1 LLKRFGEAFDEQDTP
16 DLFNR
21 QGGRSMS
28 DFFQPGVIT
37 TLHRLKKVNLEQ
49 VELELEFYSRNNPIA
64 LVLPSLYSELKEKA
78 LKAIISEIKRVKYI
92 NQVIVTLGKAD
103 ENEFEHAKEFFSV
116 LPQETIIIWNDG
128 PRVQSLYEILN
139 KNDISAGEDGKGR
152 SAWMAFG
159 YVLASEKSD
168 VIALHDCD
176 ILSYDRE
183 FLARLCYPVVNPNLG
198 YEFCKGYYA
207 RVTNKMHGRVTRL
220 FVTPLLRSLERLLG
234 HLPFLVYLDS
244 FRYPLAGEF
253 SMISDLA
260 RINRIPWD
268 WGLEVGVLSE
278 VFRNCS
284 LRRICQVD
292 LTENYEHKHQELSPD
307 DPSKGLLR
315 MSTDIVKSLFRNL
328 ASEGIDLSDSLLKT
342 LKATYLRIAQE
353 AITKYHDDAAV
364 NGLDFDRHE
373 EGVAVDTFTKGIELA
388 SKAFVEDPLSIPL
401 IPNWS
406 RVTSAIPD
414 FLERLKNAVDDDN
427 T

>member
-1 LLKRFGEAFDEQDTP
+1 
-16 DLFNR
+16 
-21 QGGRSMS
+21 MS

-37 TLHRLKKVNLEQ
+37 TLHRLKKDNLERK
-49 VELELEFYSRNNPIA
+49 ETELEFYSRYNPIA
-64 LVLPSLYSELKEKA
+64 LVLPSLYSELEEKA
-78 LKAIISEIKRVKYI
+78 LKTIVSEIQKVKYI

-103 ENEFEHAKEFFSV
+103 EKEFEHAKKFFSV
-116 LPQETIIIWNDG
+116 LPQEAIVIWNDG

-139 KNDISAGEDGKGR
+139 KNGISAGEDGKGR
-152 SAWMAFG
+152 STWMAFG
-159 YVLASEKSD
+159 YVLASEKSE

-176 ILSYDRE
+176 IINYDRE

-207 RVTNKMHGRVTRL
+207 RVTNKIHGRVTRL
-220 FVTPLLRSLERLLG
+220 FMTPLFRSLERLLG
-234 HLPFLVYLDS
+234 YLPFLVYLDS

-253 SMISDLA
+253 SMITDLA

-315 MSTDIVKSLFRNL
+315 MSADIAKNLFRNL
-328 ASEGIDLSDSLLKT
+328 ASEGIDLSESLLKT
-342 LKATYLRIAQE
+342 LKATYLRTAQE

-373 EGVAVDTFTKGIELA
+373 EGVAVETFTKGIELA

-401 IPNWS
+401 IPSWS

>member
-1 LLKRFGEAFDEQDTP
+1 ME
-16 DLFNR
+16 
-21 QGGRSMS
+21 
-28 DFFQPGVIT
+28 V
-37 TLHRLKKVNLEQ
+37 
-49 VELELEFYSRNNPIA
+49 ELEFYSRYNPIA

-78 LKAIISEIKRVKYI
+78 LKNIISEIKRVKYI
-92 NQVIVTLGKAD
+92 NQVIVTLGRA
-103 ENEFEHAKEFFSV
+103 ERQEFDHAREFFSV

-128 PRVQSLYEILN
+128 PRVQSLYDILN

-152 SAWMAFG
+152 STWMAFG
-159 YVLASEKSD
+159 YVLASEKSE

-176 ILSYDRE
+176 IINYDRE

-198 YEFCKGYYA
+198 YEFCKGYYS

-220 FVTPLLRSLERLLG
+220 FVTPLIRSLERLLG

-253 SMISDLA
+253 SMITDLA

-292 LTENYEHKHQELSPD
+292 LTENYEHKHQELSSE
-307 DPSKGLLR
+307 DPGKGLLR
-315 MSTDIVKSLFRNL
+315 MSIDIAKNLFRNL
-328 ASEGIDLSDSLLKT
+328 ASEGIDLSESLLKT
-342 LKATYLRIAQE
+342 LKATYLRTAQE

-414 FLERLKNAVDDDN
+414 FLERMKNAVDDDN

>member
-1 LLKRFGEAFDEQDTP
+1 
-16 DLFNR
+16 
-21 QGGRSMS
+21 MS

-37 TLHRLKKVNLEQ
+37 TFHHLKKMNLERI
-49 VELELEFYSRNNPIA
+49 EMELEFYSRYNPIA

-78 LKAIISEIKRVKYI
+78 LKTIVSEIKRVKYI
-92 NQVIVTLGKAD
+92 NQIIVTLGRAGK
-103 ENEFEHAKEFFSV
+103 EEFEHAKEFFSV
-116 LPQETIIIWNDG
+116 LPQETIIVWNDG
-128 PRVQSLYEILN
+128 DRVKSLYDILN

-152 SAWMAFG
+152 STWMAFG
-159 YVLASEKSD
+159 YVLASEKSE
-168 VIALHDCD
+168 VIVLHDCD

-183 FLARLCYPVVNPNLG
+183 FIARLCYPVTNPNLG

-220 FVTPLLRSLERLLG
+220 LVTPLLRSLERLLG

-253 SMISDLA
+253 SMITDLA

-307 DPSKGLLR
+307 DPSKGLLK
-315 MSTDIVKSLFRNL
+315 MSTDIAKNLFRNL
-328 ASEGIDLSDSLLKT
+328 ASEGIDLSESLLKT

-353 AITKYHDDAAV
+353 AITKYHDDAAI

-373 EGVAVDTFTKGIELA
+373 EGVAVETFTKGIELA
-388 SKAFVEDPLSIPL
+388 SNAFLEDPLSIPL

>member
-1 LLKRFGEAFDEQDTP
+1 
-16 DLFNR
+16 
-21 QGGRSMS
+21 MS
-28 DFFQPGVIT
+28 DFYQPGVIT
-37 TLHRLKKVNLEQ
+37 TLHRLMKVNLERMET
-49 VELELEFYSRNNPIA
+49 ELEIYSKHNPIA
-64 LVLPSLYSELKEKA
+64 LVLPSLYSELKERA
-78 LKAIISEIKRVKYI
+78 LKTIVSEIQKVKYI
-92 NQVIVTLGKAD
+92 NQIIVTLGRAGEKQ
-103 ENEFEHAKEFFSV
+103 FEHAKEFFSV
-116 LPQETIIIWNDG
+116 LPQQTSVIWNDG
-128 PRVQSLYEILN
+128 KRIQSLYNILN

-152 SAWMAFG
+152 STWMAFG
-159 YVLASEKSD
+159 YVLASEKSN
-168 VIALHDCD
+168 VIVLHDCD

-220 FVTPLLRSLERLLG
+220 FVTPLIRSLERLLG
-234 HLPFLVYLDS
+234 YLPFLVYLDS

-253 SMISDLA
+253 SMITELA

-292 LTENYEHKHQELSPD
+292 LADNYEHKHQELSSN
-307 DPSKGLLR
+307 DPNKGLLR
-315 MSTDIVKSLFRNL
+315 MSTDIAQNLFRNL
-328 ASEGIDLSDSLLKT
+328 ANEGIDLSKSLLKT
-342 LKATYLRIAQE
+342 LRATYLNTAQE
-353 AITKYHDDAAV
+353 TITKYHDDAAV

-373 EGVAVDTFTKGIELA
+373 EGVAVDTFAKGIELA

-414 FLERLKNAVDDDN
+414 FLERFKNAVDDDN

>member
-1 LLKRFGEAFDEQDTP
+1 
-16 DLFNR
+16 
-21 QGGRSMS
+21 MS
-28 DFFQPGVIT
+28 DFNQPGVIT
-37 TLHRLKKVNLEQ
+37 TLHRLMKVNLERM
-49 VELELEFYSRNNPIA
+49 ETELEFYSKHNPIA

-78 LKAIISEIKRVKYI
+78 LKTIVSEIQKVKYI
-92 NQVIVTLGKAD
+92 NQIIVTLGRAGEKQ
-103 ENEFEHAKEFFSV
+103 FGHAKEFFSV
-116 LPQETIIIWNDG
+116 LPQQSIVIWNDG
-128 PRVQSLYEILN
+128 KRIQSLYDILN

-152 SAWMAFG
+152 STWMAFG
-159 YVLASEKSD
+159 YVLASEKSN
-168 VIALHDCD
+168 VIVLHDCD

-220 FVTPLLRSLERLLG
+220 FVTPLIRSLERLLG
-234 HLPFLVYLDS
+234 YLPFLVYLDS

-253 SMISDLA
+253 SMITDLA

-292 LTENYEHKHQELSPD
+292 LADNYEHKHQELSSD

-315 MSTDIVKSLFRNL
+315 MSTDIAQNLFRNL
-328 ASEGIDLSDSLLKT
+328 ASEGIDLSESLLKT
-342 LKATYLRIAQE
+342 LRATYLNTAQE

-401 IPNWS
+401 ISNWS

-414 FLERLKNAVDDDN
+414 FLERFKNAVDDDN

>member
-1 LLKRFGEAFDEQDTP
+1 
-16 DLFNR
+16 
-21 QGGRSMS
+21 MS
-28 DFFQPGVIT
+28 DFYQPGVIT
-37 TLHRLKKVNLEQ
+37 TLHRLMKVNLERM
-49 VELELEFYSRNNPIA
+49 ETELEFYSKHNPIA

-78 LKAIISEIKRVKYI
+78 LKTIVSEIQKVKYI
-92 NQVIVTLGKAD
+92 NQVIVTLGRAGEKQ
-103 ENEFEHAKEFFSV
+103 FEHAKEFFSV
-116 LPQETIIIWNDG
+116 LPQQSIVIWNDG
-128 PRVQSLYEILN
+128 KRIQSLYDILN

-152 SAWMAFG
+152 STWMAFG
-159 YVLASEKSD
+159 YVLASEKSN
-168 VIALHDCD
+168 VIVLHDCD

-220 FVTPLLRSLERLLG
+220 FVTPLIRSLERLLG
-234 HLPFLVYLDS
+234 YLPFLVYLDS

-253 SMISDLA
+253 SMITDLA

-292 LTENYEHKHQELSPD
+292 LADNYEHKHQELSSD
-307 DPSKGLLR
+307 DPRKGLLR
-315 MSTDIVKSLFRNL
+315 MSTDIAQNLFRNL
-328 ASEGIDLSDSLLKT
+328 ASEGIDLSESLLKT
-342 LKATYLRIAQE
+342 LRATYLNTAQE

-373 EGVAVDTFTKGIELA
+373 EGVAVDTFAKGIELA

-414 FLERLKNAVDDDN
+414 FLERFKNAVDDDN

>member
-1 LLKRFGEAFDEQDTP
+1 
-16 DLFNR
+16 
-21 QGGRSMS
+21 MS
-28 DFFQPGVIT
+28 DFYQPGVIT
-37 TLHRLKKVNLEQ
+37 TLHRFKKINLERM
-49 VELELEFYSRNNPIA
+49 ESELEFFSKHNPIA

-78 LKAIISEIKRVKYI
+78 LQVIVAEIKKVQYL
-92 NQVIVTLGKAD
+92 NQVIVTLGRARKRD
-103 ENEFEHAKEFFSV
+103 FEHAKKFFSV
-116 LPQETIIIWNDG
+116 LPQQTTVIWNDG
-128 PRVQSLYEILN
+128 KRIQSLYDTLN

-152 SAWMAFG
+152 STWTAFG
-159 YVLASEKSD
+159 YVLASERSN
-168 VIALHDCD
+168 VIVLHDCD
-176 ILSYDRE
+176 VLNYDRE

-253 SMISDLA
+253 SMITDLA

-284 LRRICQVD
+284 LGRICQVD
-292 LTENYEHKHQELSPD
+292 LSENYEHKHLELSPD

-315 MSTDIVKSLFRNL
+315 MSTDIAKNLFRNL
-328 ASEGIDLSDSLLKT
+328 ASEGTDLSESLLKT
-342 LKATYLRIAQE
+342 LKATYLRTAQE
-353 AITKYHDDAAV
+353 GITKYHDDAAI

-373 EGVAVDTFTKGIELA
+373 EGVAVETFTKGIDLA

>member
-1 LLKRFGEAFDEQDTP
+1 
-16 DLFNR
+16 
-21 QGGRSMS
+21 MS

-37 TLHRLKKVNLEQ
+37 TFHRLKKVNLERM
-49 VELELEFYSRNNPIA
+49 EMELEFYSRYNQIA
-64 LVLPSLYSELKEKA
+64 LVLPSLYSELKDKA
-78 LKAIISEIKRVKYI
+78 LKNIVSEIKRVKYI
-92 NQVIVTLGKAD
+92 NQVVVTLGKAGKK
-103 ENEFEHAKEFFSV
+103 EFDHTKEFFSV
-116 LPQETIIIWNDG
+116 LPQETIIVWNDG
-128 PRVQSLYEILN
+128 ERVRSLYDILD

-152 SAWMAFG
+152 STWMAFG
-159 YVLASEKSD
+159 YVLASEKSE
-168 VIALHDCD
+168 VIVLHDCD
-176 ILSYDRE
+176 ILSYDSE

-198 YEFCKGYYA
+198 YEFCKGYYS

-220 FVTPLLRSLERLLG
+220 FVTPLIRSLERLLG

-253 SMISDLA
+253 SMITDLA

-307 DPSKGLLR
+307 DPSQGLLR
-315 MSTDIVKSLFRNL
+315 MSIDIAKNLFRNL
-328 ASEGIDLSDSLLKT
+328 ASEGIDLSESILKT
-342 LKATYLRIAQE
+342 LKATYLRTAQE
-353 AITKYHDDAAV
+353 AITKYHDDAAI

-401 IPNWS
+401 ISNWS

>member
-1 LLKRFGEAFDEQDTP
+1 
-16 DLFNR
+16 
-21 QGGRSMS
+21 MS

-37 TLHRLKKVNLEQ
+37 TLHHLKKMDLERI
-49 VELELEFYSRNNPIA
+49 EMELEFYSRYNPIA

-78 LKAIISEIKRVKYI
+78 LKTIVSEIKRVKYI
-92 NQVIVTLGKAD
+92 NQVIVTLGRAD
-103 ENEFEHAKEFFSV
+103 RGQFEHAKEFFSV
-116 LPQETIIIWNDG
+116 LPQETIIVWNDG
-128 PRVQSLYEILN
+128 DRVKSLYDILD
-139 KNDISAGEDGKGR
+139 KNEISAGEDGKGR
-152 SAWMAFG
+152 STWMAFG
-159 YVLASEKSD
+159 YVLASEKSE
-168 VIALHDCD
+168 VIVLHDCD
-176 ILSYDRE
+176 IISYDRE
-183 FLARLCYPVVNPNLG
+183 FIARLCYPVTNPNLG

-220 FVTPLLRSLERLLG
+220 LVTPLLRSLERLLG

-253 SMISDLA
+253 SMITDLA

-315 MSTDIVKSLFRNL
+315 MSTDIAKNLFRNL
-328 ASEGIDLSDSLLKT
+328 ASEGIDLSESLLKT
-342 LKATYLRIAQE
+342 LKATYLRMAQE
-353 AITKYHDDAAV
+353 AITKYHDDAAI

-373 EGVAVDTFTKGIELA
+373 EGVAVETFTKGIELA
-388 SKAFVEDPLSIPL
+388 SKAFLEDPLSIPL

>member
-1 LLKRFGEAFDEQDTP
+1 
-16 DLFNR
+16 
-21 QGGRSMS
+21 MS

-37 TLHRLKKVNLEQ
+37 TLHRLKKDSLERK
-49 VELELEFYSRNNPIA
+49 ETELEFYSRYNPIA

-78 LKAIISEIKRVKYI
+78 LKTIVSEIQKVKYI

-103 ENEFEHAKEFFSV
+103 EKEFEHAKKFFSV
-116 LPQETIIIWNDG
+116 LPQQTTVIWNDG
-128 PRVQSLYEILN
+128 PRVKTFYEVLN

-152 SAWMAFG
+152 STWMAFG
-159 YVLASEKSD
+159 YVLASEKSE
-168 VIALHDCD
+168 VIVLHDCD

-220 FVTPLLRSLERLLG
+220 FITPLFRSLERLLG
-234 HLPFLVYLDS
+234 HLSFLVYLDS
-244 FRYPLAGEF
+244 FRYALAGEF
-253 SMISDLA
+253 SMVTDLA

-292 LTENYEHKHQELSPD
+292 LTDNYEHKHQELSPD

-315 MSTDIVKSLFRNL
+315 MSTDITKNLFRNL
-328 ASEGIDLSDSLLKT
+328 ASEGIDLSESLLKT
-342 LKATYLRIAQE
+342 LKATYLRTAQE
-353 AITKYHDDAAV
+353 TITKYHDDAAI

-373 EGVAVDTFTKGIELA
+373 EGVAVETFTKGIELA

-401 IPNWS
+401 IPSWS

>member
-1 LLKRFGEAFDEQDTP
+1 MG
-16 DLFNR
+16 
-21 QGGRSMS
+21 

-37 TLHRLKKVNLEQ
+37 TLHRLRKNSLDQRET
-49 VELELEFYSRNNPIA
+49 ELEFFSRYNPIA
-64 LVLPSLYSELKEKA
+64 LVLPSLYCELKEKA
-78 LKAIISEIKRVKYI
+78 LKTIVSEIQKMKYI
-92 NQVIVTLGKAD
+92 NQVIVTLGRAK
-103 ENEFEHAKEFFSV
+103 EKEFEHAKEFFSV
-116 LPQETIIIWNDG
+116 LPQETIVIWNDG
-128 PRVQSLYEILN
+128 ERVRSLYDILT

-152 SAWMAFG
+152 SVWMAFG
-159 YVLASEKSD
+159 YVLASEKSK
-168 VIALHDCD
+168 VIVVHDCD
-176 ILSYDRE
+176 IFSYDRE

-198 YEFCKGYYA
+198 YEFCKGYYS
-207 RVTNKMHGRVTRL
+207 RVTNKIHGRVTRL
-220 FVTPLLRSLERLLG
+220 FMTPLVRAFQRMLG

-253 SMISDLA
+253 SMIADLA

-278 VFRNCS
+278 MFRNCS

-292 LTENYEHKHQELSPD
+292 LTDNYDHKHQQLSPG
-307 DPSKGLLR
+307 DPGLGLLR
-315 MSTDIVKSLFRNL
+315 MSIDIAKNLFRNL
-328 ASEGIDLSDSLLKT
+328 ASEGIDLSESQLKI
-342 LKATYLRIAQE
+342 LKATYLRTAQE
-353 AITKYHDDAAV
+353 TITKYHDDAAI

-373 EGVAVDTFTKGIELA
+373 EEEAVEAFTKGIEIA

-414 FLERLKNAVDDDN
+414 FLEKLKNAVDDDN

>member
-1 LLKRFGEAFDEQDTP
+1 
-16 DLFNR
+16 
-21 QGGRSMS
+21 MS

-37 TLHRLKKVNLEQ
+37 TLHRLKKVNLERME
-49 VELELEFYSRNNPIA
+49 VELEFYSRYNPIA

-78 LKAIISEIKRVKYI
+78 LKNIISEIKRVKYI
-92 NQVIVTLGKAD
+92 NQVIVTLGRA
-103 ENEFEHAKEFFSV
+103 ERQEFDHAREFFSV

-128 PRVQSLYEILN
+128 PRVQSLYDILN

-152 SAWMAFG
+152 STWMAFG
-159 YVLASEKSD
+159 YVLASEKSE

-176 ILSYDRE
+176 IINYDRE

-198 YEFCKGYYA
+198 YEFCKGYYS

-220 FVTPLLRSLERLLG
+220 FVTPLIRSLERLLG

-253 SMISDLA
+253 SMITDLA

-292 LTENYEHKHQELSPD
+292 LTENYEHKHQELSSE
-307 DPSKGLLR
+307 DPGKGLLR
-315 MSTDIVKSLFRNL
+315 MSIDIAKNLFRNL
-328 ASEGIDLSDSLLKT
+328 ASEGIDLSESLLKT
-342 LKATYLRIAQE
+342 LKATYLRTAQE

-414 FLERLKNAVDDDN
+414 FLERMKNAVDDDN

>member
-1 LLKRFGEAFDEQDTP
+1 
-16 DLFNR
+16 
-21 QGGRSMS
+21 MS

-37 TLHRLKKVNLEQ
+37 TLHRLKKNNLERK
-49 VELELEFYSRNNPIA
+49 ETELEFYSRYNPIA
-64 LVLPSLYSELKEKA
+64 LVLPSLYSELEEKA
-78 LKAIISEIKRVKYI
+78 LKTIVSEIQKVKYI

-103 ENEFEHAKEFFSV
+103 EKEFEHAKKFFSV
-116 LPQETIIIWNDG
+116 LPQETIVIWNDG
-128 PRVQSLYEILN
+128 PRVQSLYQILN
-139 KNDISAGEDGKGR
+139 KNGISAGEDGKGR
-152 SAWMAFG
+152 STWMAFG
-159 YVLASEKSD
+159 YVLASEKSK
-168 VIALHDCD
+168 VIILHDCD
-176 ILSYDRE
+176 IISYDRE

-220 FVTPLLRSLERLLG
+220 FMTPLFRSLERLLG
-234 HLPFLVYLDS
+234 YLPFLVYLDS

-292 LTENYEHKHQELSPD
+292 LTDNYEHKHQELSPD

-315 MSTDIVKSLFRNL
+315 MSTDIAKNLFRNL
-328 ASEGIDLSDSLLKT
+328 ASEGIDLSESLLKT
-342 LKATYLRIAQE
+342 LKATYLRTAQE
-353 AITKYHDDAAV
+353 TITKYHDDAAV

-373 EGVAVDTFTKGIELA
+373 EGVAVETFTKGIELA

-401 IPNWS
+401 IPSWS

-427 T
+427 TT

>member
-1 LLKRFGEAFDEQDTP
+1 MIVSEIQ
-16 DLFNR
+16 
-21 QGGRSMS
+21 
-28 DFFQPGVIT
+28 
-37 TLHRLKKVNLEQ
+37 KVN
-49 VELELEFYSRNNPIA
+49 
-64 LVLPSLYSELKEKA
+64 
-78 LKAIISEIKRVKYI
+78 YI
-92 NQVIVTLGKAD
+92 NQVIITLGRASQD
-103 ENEFEHAKEFFSV
+103 EFEHAKEFFSV
-116 LPQETIIIWNDG
+116 LPQQTTVVWNDG
-128 PRVQSLYEILN
+128 NRVRSLYEILD

-152 SAWMAFG
+152 STWMAFG
-159 YVLASEKSD
+159 YVLASERSN
-168 VIALHDCD
+168 VIVLHDCD

-220 FVTPLLRSLERLLG
+220 FVTPLIRSLERLLG
-234 HLPFLVYLDS
+234 YLPFLVYLDS

-253 SMISDLA
+253 SMIRDLA

-284 LRRICQVD
+284 LRRICQVN

-307 DPSKGLLR
+307 DPSQGLLR
-315 MSTDIVKSLFRNL
+315 MSIDIAKNLFRNL
-328 ASEGIDLSDSLLKT
+328 ASEGIDLSESLLKT
-342 LKATYLRIAQE
+342 LKATYLRTAQE
-353 AITKYHDDAAV
+353 AITRYHDDASI

-373 EGVAVDTFTKGIELA
+373 EGIAVDTFSKGIDLA
-388 SKAFVEDPLSIPL
+388 SKAFVEDPLRIPL

-406 RVTSAIPD
+406 RVASAIPD

>member
-1 LLKRFGEAFDEQDTP
+1 MA
-16 DLFNR
+16 
-21 QGGRSMS
+21 

-37 TLHRLKKVNLEQ
+37 TLHHLKKMDLERI
-49 VELELEFYSRNNPIA
+49 EMELEFYSRHNPIA

-78 LKAIISEIKRVKYI
+78 LKNIVSEIKKVKYI
-92 NQVIVTLGKAD
+92 NQVVITLGRAGQ
-103 ENEFEHAKEFFSV
+103 EEFEHAKEFFSV
-116 LPQETIIIWNDG
+116 LPQETIIVWNDG
-128 PRVQSLYEILN
+128 DRVKTLYDILD

-159 YVLASEKSD
+159 YILASEKSK
-168 VIALHDCD
+168 VIVLHDCD

-183 FLARLCYPVVNPNLG
+183 FIARLCYPVTNPNLG

-207 RVTNKMHGRVTRL
+207 RVTNKLHGRVTRL
-220 FVTPLLRSLERLLG
+220 LVTPLLRSLERLLG

-253 SMISDLA
+253 SMITDLA

-284 LRRICQVD
+284 FRRICQVD
-292 LTENYEHKHQELSPD
+292 LAENYEHKHQELSPD
-307 DPSKGLLR
+307 DPGKGLLR
-315 MSTDIVKSLFRNL
+315 MSTDIAKNLFRNL
-328 ASEGIDLSDSLLKT
+328 ASEGIDLSESLLKT

-353 AITKYHDDAAV
+353 AITKYHDDAAI

-373 EGVAVDTFTKGIELA
+373 EGVAVETFTRGIELA
-388 SKAFVEDPLSIPL
+388 SKAFLEDPLSIPL

>member
-1 LLKRFGEAFDEQDTP
+1 
-16 DLFNR
+16 
-21 QGGRSMS
+21 MS

-37 TLHRLKKVNLEQ
+37 TLHHLKKMDLERIEM
-49 VELELEFYSRNNPIA
+49 ELELYSRYNPIA

-78 LKAIISEIKRVKYI
+78 LKGIVSEIKRVKYI
-92 NQVIVTLGKAD
+92 NQVIVTLGRANK
-103 ENEFEHAKEFFSV
+103 EEFEHAKEFFSV
-116 LPQETIIIWNDG
+116 LPQETIIVWNDG
-128 PRVQSLYEILN
+128 DRVGSLYDILN

-159 YVLASEKSD
+159 YILASEKSE
-168 VIALHDCD
+168 VIVLHDCD

-183 FLARLCYPVVNPNLG
+183 FIARLCYPVTNPNLG

-207 RVTNKMHGRVTRL
+207 RVTNKLHGRVTRL
-220 FVTPLLRSLERLLG
+220 LVTPLLRSLERLLG

-253 SMISDLA
+253 SMITDLA

-284 LRRICQVD
+284 LRRICQVG

-315 MSTDIVKSLFRNL
+315 MSTDIAKNLFRNL
-328 ASEGIDLSDSLLKT
+328 ASEGIDLSESLLKT

-353 AITKYHDDAAV
+353 TITKYHDDAAI

-373 EGVAVDTFTKGIELA
+373 EGVAVETFTRGIELA
-388 SKAFVEDPLSIPL
+388 SKAFLEDPLSIPL

>member
-1 LLKRFGEAFDEQDTP
+1 
-16 DLFNR
+16 
-21 QGGRSMS
+21 MS
-28 DFFQPGVIT
+28 DFYQPGVIT
-37 TLHRLKKVNLEQ
+37 TLHRLKKTNLERMES
-49 VELELEFYSRNNPIA
+49 ELGFYSKHNPIA

-78 LKAIISEIKRVKYI
+78 LRGIISELQKVTYL
-92 NQVIVTLGKAD
+92 NQVVVTLGRATEKD
-103 ENEFEHAKEFFSV
+103 FNHALEFFSV
-116 LPQETIIIWNDG
+116 LPQQTTIVWNDG
-128 PRVQSLYEILN
+128 DRLRALYDLLN
-139 KNDISAGEDGKGR
+139 RNDISAGEDGKGR
-152 SAWMAFG
+152 STWMAFG
-159 YVLASEKSD
+159 YVLATEKSN

-176 ILSYDRE
+176 IVSYDRE

-198 YEFCKGYYA
+198 YEFCKGFYA

-234 HLPFLVYLDS
+234 YLPFLVYLDS

-292 LTENYEHKHQELSPD
+292 LTENYEHKHQELSPE
-307 DPSKGLLR
+307 DPQKGLLR
-315 MSTDIVKSLFRNL
+315 MSIDIAQSLFRNL
-328 ASEGIDLSDSLLKT
+328 ASEGIDLSESLLRT
-342 LKATYLRIAQE
+342 LKATYMRTALE

-373 EGVAVDTFTKGIELA
+373 EGVAVETFSKGIELA
-388 SKAFVEDPLSIPL
+388 SKAFIEDPLRIPL

-406 RVTSAIPD
+406 RVASAIPD

>member
-1 LLKRFGEAFDEQDTP
+1 
-16 DLFNR
+16 
-21 QGGRSMS
+21 MS

-37 TLHRLKKVNLEQ
+37 TLHRLKKGNLERM
-49 VELELEFYSRNNPIA
+49 EMELEFYSRHNPVS

-78 LKAIISEIKRVKYI
+78 LKTIVSEIQKVKFI
-92 NQVIVTLGKAD
+92 NQVIVTLGKA
-103 ENEFEHAKEFFSV
+103 EEKEFEYAKEFFSI
-116 LPQETIIIWNDG
+116 LPQETVVIWNDG
-128 PRVQSLYEILN
+128 PRVQSLYNILDR
-139 KNDISAGEDGKGR
+139 NDISAGEDGKGR
-152 SAWMAFG
+152 STWMAFG
-159 YVLASEKSD
+159 YILACEKSK
-168 VIALHDCD
+168 VIMLHDCD
-176 ILSYDRE
+176 ILNYDRE

-198 YEFCKGYYA
+198 YEFCKGFYA

-220 FVTPLLRSLERLLG
+220 FFTPLIRSLEKLLG

-244 FRYPLAGEF
+244 FRYPLEGEF
-253 SMISDLA
+253 SMIVDLA

-268 WGLEVGVLSE
+268 WGLEVGVLAE
-278 VFRNCS
+278 VYRNCS

-292 LTENYEHKHQELSPD
+292 LADNYDHKHQELSSD

-315 MSTDIVKSLFRNL
+315 MATDIAKNLFRNL
-328 ASEGIDLSDSLLKT
+328 ASEGIDLSDSLLRT
-342 LKATYLRIAQE
+342 LRATYLKTAQE
-353 AITKYHDDAAV
+353 AITKYHDDAAI

-373 EGVAVDTFTKGIELA
+373 EGVAVETFTKGIELA
-388 SKAFVEDPLSIPL
+388 SKAFVEDPLRIPL

>member
-1 LLKRFGEAFDEQDTP
+1 
-16 DLFNR
+16 
-21 QGGRSMS
+21 MS

-37 TLHRLKKVNLEQ
+37 TLHHLKKMNLERT
-49 VELELEFYSRNNPIA
+49 EMELEFYSRYNPIA
-64 LVLPSLYSELKEKA
+64 LVLPSLYSEVKEKA
-78 LKAIISEIKRVKYI
+78 LKTIVSEIKRVKYI
-92 NQVIVTLGKAD
+92 NQIIVTLGRAGK
-103 ENEFEHAKEFFSV
+103 EEFEHAKEFFSV
-116 LPQETIIIWNDG
+116 LPQETIIVWNDG
-128 PRVQSLYEILN
+128 DRVKSLYDILD

-152 SAWMAFG
+152 STWMAFG
-159 YVLASEKSD
+159 YVLASEKSE
-168 VIALHDCD
+168 VIVLHDCD

-183 FLARLCYPVVNPNLG
+183 FIARLCYPVTNPNLG

-220 FVTPLLRSLERLLG
+220 LVTPLLRSFERLLG

-253 SMISDLA
+253 SMITDLA

-307 DPSKGLLR
+307 DPGKGLLR
-315 MSTDIVKSLFRNL
+315 MSADIAKNLFRNL
-328 ASEGIDLSDSLLKT
+328 SSEGIDLSESLLKT
-342 LKATYLRIAQE
+342 LKATYIRIAQE
-353 AITKYHDDAAV
+353 TITKYHDDAAI

-373 EGVAVDTFTKGIELA
+373 EGVAVETFTKGIELA
-388 SKAFVEDPLSIPL
+388 SKAFLEDPLSIPL

>member
-1 LLKRFGEAFDEQDTP
+1 
-16 DLFNR
+16 
-21 QGGRSMS
+21 MS
-28 DFFQPGVIT
+28 DFYQPGVIT
-37 TLHRLKKVNLEQ
+37 TLHRLKKVNLERM
-49 VELELEFYSRNNPIA
+49 ETELEFYSRHNPIA
-64 LVLPSLYSELKEKA
+64 LVLPSLYSELKETA
-78 LKAIISEIKRVKYI
+78 LKKIVSEIQKVKYI
-92 NQVIVTLGKAD
+92 NQVVVTLGKAN
-103 ENEFEHAKEFFSV
+103 EKEFEHAKEFFSV
-116 LPQETIIIWNDG
+116 LPQQTTIVWNDG
-128 PRVQSLYEILN
+128 ERVKSLYTVLN

-152 SAWMAFG
+152 STWMAFG
-159 YVLASEKSD
+159 YVLASEKSN

-207 RVTNKMHGRVTRL
+207 RLTNKMHGRVTRL

-234 HLPFLVYLDS
+234 YLPFLVYMDS

-253 SMISDLA
+253 SMIADLA

-292 LTENYEHKHQELSPD
+292 LTENYEHKHQELSTD
-307 DPSKGLLR
+307 DPGKGLLR
-315 MSTDIVKSLFRNL
+315 MSIDIAKNLFRNL
-328 ASEGIDLSDSLLKT
+328 ASEGIDLPESLLKT
-342 LKATYLRIAQE
+342 LKATYLRTAQE

-373 EGVAVDTFTKGIELA
+373 EGVAVETFTKGIELA
-388 SKAFVEDPLSIPL
+388 SKAFVEDPLMIPL

-414 FLERLKNAVDDDN
+414 FLERFKNAVDDDN

>member
-1 LLKRFGEAFDEQDTP
+1 
-16 DLFNR
+16 
-21 QGGRSMS
+21 MS

-37 TLHRLKKVNLEQ
+37 TLHHLKKMNLERT
-49 VELELEFYSRNNPIA
+49 EMELEFYSRYNPIA

-78 LKAIISEIKRVKYI
+78 LKTIVSEIKRVKYI
-92 NQVIVTLGKAD
+92 NQIIVTLGRAGK
-103 ENEFEHAKEFFSV
+103 EEFEHAKEFFSV
-116 LPQETIIIWNDG
+116 LPQETIIVWNDG
-128 PRVQSLYEILN
+128 DRVKSLYDILD

-152 SAWMAFG
+152 STWMAFG
-159 YVLASEKSD
+159 YVLASEKSE
-168 VIALHDCD
+168 VIVLHDCD

-183 FLARLCYPVVNPNLG
+183 FIARLCYPVTNPNLG

-220 FVTPLLRSLERLLG
+220 LVTPLLRSFERLLG

-253 SMISDLA
+253 SMITDLA

-307 DPSKGLLR
+307 DPGKGLLR
-315 MSTDIVKSLFRNL
+315 MSTDIAKNLFRNL
-328 ASEGIDLSDSLLKT
+328 ASEGIDLSESLLKT
-342 LKATYLRIAQE
+342 LKATYIRIAQE
-353 AITKYHDDAAV
+353 TITKYHDDAAI

-373 EGVAVDTFTKGIELA
+373 EGVAVETFTKGIELA
-388 SKAFVEDPLSIPL
+388 SKAFLEDPLSIPL

>member
-1 LLKRFGEAFDEQDTP
+1 MA
-16 DLFNR
+16 
-21 QGGRSMS
+21 

-37 TLHRLKKVNLEQ
+37 TLHHLKKMNLERT
-49 VELELEFYSRNNPIA
+49 EMELEFYSRYNPIA

-78 LKAIISEIKRVKYI
+78 LKTIVSEIKRIKYI
-92 NQVIVTLGKAD
+92 NQIIVTLGRAGK
-103 ENEFEHAKEFFSV
+103 EEFEHAKEFFSI
-116 LPQETIIIWNDG
+116 LPQETIIVWNDG
-128 PRVQSLYEILN
+128 DRVKSLYDILD

-152 SAWMAFG
+152 STWMAFG
-159 YVLASEKSD
+159 YVLASEKSE
-168 VIALHDCD
+168 VIVLHDCD

-183 FLARLCYPVVNPNLG
+183 FIARLCYPVTNPNLG

-220 FVTPLLRSLERLLG
+220 LVTPLLRSFERLLG
-234 HLPFLVYLDS
+234 YLPFLVYLDS

-253 SMISDLA
+253 SMITDLA

-315 MSTDIVKSLFRNL
+315 MSTDIAKNLFRNL
-328 ASEGIDLSDSLLKT
+328 ASEGIDLSESLLKT
-342 LKATYLRIAQE
+342 LKATYIRIAQE
-353 AITKYHDDAAV
+353 TITKYHDDAAI

-373 EGVAVDTFTKGIELA
+373 EGVAVETFTKGIELA
-388 SKAFVEDPLSIPL
+388 SKAFLEDPLSIPL

-406 RVTSAIPD
+406 RVTSAIPE

>member
-1 LLKRFGEAFDEQDTP
+1 
-16 DLFNR
+16 
-21 QGGRSMS
+21 MS

-37 TLHRLKKVNLEQ
+37 TLHRLKKDSLERK
-49 VELELEFYSRNNPIA
+49 ETELEFYSRNNPIA
-64 LVLPSLYSELKEKA
+64 LVLPSLYSELEEKA
-78 LKAIISEIKRVKYI
+78 LKTIVSEIQKVKYI
-92 NQVIVTLGKAD
+92 NQVVVTLGKAD
-103 ENEFEHAKEFFSV
+103 EKEFERAKEFFSV
-116 LPQETIIIWNDG
+116 LPQETIVIWNDG
-128 PRVQSLYEILN
+128 LRVQSLYQILN
-139 KNDISAGEDGKGR
+139 KNGISAGEDGKGR
-152 SAWMAFG
+152 STWMAFG
-159 YVLASEKSD
+159 YVLASEKSE
-168 VIALHDCD
+168 VIVLHDCD

-220 FVTPLLRSLERLLG
+220 FMTPLFRSLERLLG
-234 HLPFLVYLDS
+234 YLPFLVYLDS

-253 SMISDLA
+253 SMITDLA

-315 MSTDIVKSLFRNL
+315 MSTDIAKNLFRNL
-328 ASEGIDLSDSLLKT
+328 ASEGIDLSESLLNT
-342 LKATYLRIAQE
+342 LKATYLRTAQE

-373 EGVAVDTFTKGIELA
+373 EGVAVETFTKGIELA
-388 SKAFVEDPLSIPL
+388 TKAFVEDPLSIPL
-401 IPNWS
+401 IPSWS

>member
-1 LLKRFGEAFDEQDTP
+1 MG
-16 DLFNR
+16 
-21 QGGRSMS
+21 

-37 TLHRLKKVNLEQ
+37 TLHRLKKGNLDRMET
-49 VELELEFYSRNNPIA
+49 ELEFYSKHNPIA

-78 LKAIISEIKRVKYI
+78 LRTIVSEIQKVKYI
-92 NQVIVTLGKAD
+92 NQVIITLGGGNEK
-103 ENEFEHAKEFFSV
+103 EFEHTKEFFSV
-116 LPQETIIIWNDG
+116 LPQEAVVIWNDG
-128 PRVQSLYEILN
+128 ERVRSLYDILK
-139 KNDISAGEDGKGR
+139 KNDIPAGEDGKGR
-152 SAWMAFG
+152 STWMAFG
-159 YVLASEKSD
+159 YVLASEKSN
-168 VIALHDCD
+168 VIVLHDCD

-234 HLPFLVYLDS
+234 YLPFLVYLDS
-244 FRYPLAGEF
+244 FRYSLAGEF
-253 SMISDLA
+253 SIITDLA

-292 LTENYEHKHQELSPD
+292 LTENYEHKHQELSSD
-307 DPSKGLLR
+307 DPSKGLLK
-315 MSTDIVKSLFRNL
+315 MSIDIAKNLFRNL
-328 ASEGIDLSDSLLKT
+328 ASEGIDLSESLLKT
-342 LKATYLRIAQE
+342 LKATYLRTAQE
-353 AITKYHDDAAV
+353 SITKYHDDAAI

-373 EGVAVDTFTKGIELA
+373 EGVAVETFTKGIELA
-388 SKAFVEDPLSIPL
+388 SKAFVEDPLRIPL

-414 FLERLKNAVDDDN
+414 FLERLKTAVDDDN

>member
-1 LLKRFGEAFDEQDTP
+1 
-16 DLFNR
+16 
-21 QGGRSMS
+21 MS
-28 DFFQPGVIT
+28 DFYQPGVIT
-37 TLHRLKKVNLEQ
+37 TLHRLMKVNLERM
-49 VELELEFYSRNNPIA
+49 ETELEFYSKHNPIA

-78 LKAIISEIKRVKYI
+78 LKTIVSEIQKVKYI
-92 NQVIVTLGKAD
+92 NQVIVTLGRAGEKQ
-103 ENEFEHAKEFFSV
+103 FEHAKEFFSV
-116 LPQETIIIWNDG
+116 LPQQSIVIWNDG
-128 PRVQSLYEILN
+128 KRIQSLYDILN

-152 SAWMAFG
+152 STWMAFG
-159 YVLASEKSD
+159 YVLASEKSN
-168 VIALHDCD
+168 VIVLHDCD

-220 FVTPLLRSLERLLG
+220 FVTPLIRSLERLLG
-234 HLPFLVYLDS
+234 YLPFLVYLDS

-253 SMISDLA
+253 SMITDLA

-292 LTENYEHKHQELSPD
+292 LADNYEHKHQELSSD
-307 DPSKGLLR
+307 DPRKGLLR
-315 MSTDIVKSLFRNL
+315 MSTDIAQSLFRNL
-328 ASEGIDLSDSLLKT
+328 ASEGIDLSESLLKT
-342 LKATYLRIAQE
+342 LRATYLNTAQE

-388 SKAFVEDPLSIPL
+388 SKAFVENPLSIPL

-414 FLERLKNAVDDDN
+414 FLERFKNAVDDDN

>member
-1 LLKRFGEAFDEQDTP
+1 
-16 DLFNR
+16 
-21 QGGRSMS
+21 MS

-37 TLHRLKKVNLEQ
+37 TLHRLKKDNLERK
-49 VELELEFYSRNNPIA
+49 ETELEFYSRYNPIA
-64 LVLPSLYSELKEKA
+64 LVLPSLYSELEEKA
-78 LKAIISEIKRVKYI
+78 LKTIVSEIQKVKYI

-103 ENEFEHAKEFFSV
+103 EKEFERAKEFFSV
-116 LPQETIIIWNDG
+116 LPQETIVVWNDG
-128 PRVQSLYEILN
+128 PRVQSLYQILN
-139 KNDISAGEDGKGR
+139 KNGISAGEDGKGR
-152 SAWMAFG
+152 STWMAFG
-159 YVLASEKSD
+159 YVLASEKSE
-168 VIALHDCD
+168 VIVLHDCD

-183 FLARLCYPVVNPNLG
+183 FLARLSYPVVNPNLG

-220 FVTPLLRSLERLLG
+220 FMTPLFRSLERLLG
-234 HLPFLVYLDS
+234 YLPFLVYLDS

-292 LTENYEHKHQELSPD
+292 LTDNYEHKHQELSPD

-315 MSTDIVKSLFRNL
+315 MSTDIAKNLFRNL
-328 ASEGIDLSDSLLKT
+328 ASEGIDLSESLLKT
-342 LKATYLRIAQE
+342 LKATYLRTAQE
-353 AITKYHDDAAV
+353 TITKYHDDAAV

-373 EGVAVDTFTKGIELA
+373 EGVAVETFTKGIELA
-388 SKAFVEDPLSIPL
+388 SEAFVEDPLSIPL
-401 IPNWS
+401 IPSWS

>member
-1 LLKRFGEAFDEQDTP
+1 
-16 DLFNR
+16 
-21 QGGRSMS
+21 MS

-37 TLHRLKKVNLEQ
+37 TLHHLKKMNLERI
-49 VELELEFYSRNNPIA
+49 EMELEFYSRYNPIA

-78 LKAIISEIKRVKYI
+78 LKTIVSEIKRVKYI
-92 NQVIVTLGKAD
+92 NQIIITLGRASQ
-103 ENEFEHAKEFFSV
+103 EEFDHAKDFFSV
-116 LPQETIIIWNDG
+116 LPQETIIVWNDG
-128 PRVQSLYEILN
+128 DKVKSLYDILN

-152 SAWMAFG
+152 STWMAFG
-159 YVLASEKSD
+159 YVLASEKSE
-168 VIALHDCD
+168 VIVLHDCD

-183 FLARLCYPVVNPNLG
+183 FIARLCYPVTNPNLG

-220 FVTPLLRSLERLLG
+220 LVTPLLRSLERLLG

-253 SMISDLA
+253 SMITDLA

-315 MSTDIVKSLFRNL
+315 MSTDIAKNLFRNL
-328 ASEGIDLSDSLLKT
+328 ASEGVDLSESLLKT

-353 AITKYHDDAAV
+353 TITKYHDDAAI

-373 EGVAVDTFTKGIELA
+373 EGVAVETFTKGIELA
-388 SKAFVEDPLSIPL
+388 SKAFLEDPLSIPL